1 MLQCY
6 LDERIGKV
14 PQSVSTVKN
23 DFVGLITDV
32 TVVSDGVVAN
42 QIDVGQEILSAAV
55 LLVVQLTQHL
65 VKVHRILYHF
75 QVVIHLGK
83 TKRGVVFKR
92 WQWHVSIL
100 LLCLHSPF

>member
-1 MLQCY
+1 MLQYY

-14 PQSVSTVKN
+14 PQSVGTVKN

-32 TVVSDGVVAN
+32 TVVSDGVIAN
-42 QIDVGQEILSAAV
+42 QIDVGQEVLSAAI

-65 VKVHRILYHF
+65 VKVHRIFYHF

-83 TKRGVVFKR
+83 TKKGVVFKR
-92 WQWHVSIL
+92 WGVLIL
-100 LLCLHSPF
+100 LLSSFW